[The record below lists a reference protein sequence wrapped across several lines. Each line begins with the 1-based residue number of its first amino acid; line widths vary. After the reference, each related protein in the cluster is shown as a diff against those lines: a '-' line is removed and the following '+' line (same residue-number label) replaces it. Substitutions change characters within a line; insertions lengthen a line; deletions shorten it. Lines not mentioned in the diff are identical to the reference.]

1 MLDKIIQMVKVSG
14 PLLKDLSSVVSHLG
28 KELLLSK
35 PEELEEL
42 KQMAKM
48 AWSYEEKNTL
58 DFSIDDAVIWFKAN
72 MPAGVS
78 EGCILKHKTSPNF
91 ELHLCFLKND
101 EPLLNGEYPH
111 LVVKSLSI
119 GDGLKERFERTDM
132 IKVG

>member
-1 MLDKIIQMVKVSG
+1 MLDNIIKIVKESG
-14 PLLKDLSSVVSHLG
+14 PVLKNITSLVSHIS
-28 KELLLSK
+28 KELFLKS
-35 PEELEEL
+35 PEELEQL

-58 DFSIDDAVIWFKAN
+58 DFTIDDAVNWFKAN
-72 MPAGVS
+72 MPEGVN

-101 EPLLNGEYPH
+101 EPLLDGEYPH

-119 GDGLKERFERTDM
+119 GEGLKERFERTDM